1 MFVTKALSLACS
13 KKLRQIIFV
22 VVIDFHSHSDNIF
35 VLSAHICKF
44 RDGLTI
50 LFSSVAN

>member
-13 KKLRQIIFV
+13 KKLRQIIFA

-35 VLSAHICKF
+35 VLSAQF
-44 RDGLTI
+44 VNLEMGSQSFFL
-50 LFSSVAN
+50 V